1 MEAFKEGFKMIIEET
16 ETPLKIHNAAGIIPI
31 AIENEEIKFLLLK
44 NSLGWEFPK
53 GHVEEGETH
62 LEAAIRETKEETGLT
77 LKNVHPSFKYVLKYF
92 IKKNYSTGEKLRVL
106 EPKTVTY
113 FLGQADSKDVKL
125 SFEHDAYG
133 WFTPS
138 EALSKLF
145 FGSKKYVLKL
155 ALHFLNNENK

>member
-1 MEAFKEGFKMIIEET
+1 MSPAGFSEFGESVQ
-16 ETPLKIHNAAGIIPI
+16 
-31 AIENEEIKFLLLK
+31 
-44 NSLGWEFPK
+44 NS
-53 GHVEEGETH
+53 
-62 LEAAIRETKEETGLT
+62 AIRETKEETGLT